1 MSLYTDYQKKIAPWA
16 KAWHFVVKH
25 KVLILSACAAVFVA
39 TGTLLG
45 IKGIMVNDGLNAD
58 MNFSYGEKYH
68 FGGDAIMGDV
78 HYEYREIGS
87 DTWTEVP
94 PSDAGTYEVR
104 ACSKNSFGGT
114 YYSQY
119 KTFTIAKKES
129 PLSIVGD
136 QLTYGE
142 KPKISMDMAPGD
154 QIASFDYDYDDINKD
169 NPIVTIKDVVIKDS
183 VGKNVTGN
191 YEFTLPSK
199 EMELLPRPITIRG
212 ENVQVEY
219 SGKATEGGQYK
230 ITYGSL
236 ADGDKII
243 AEHNNLPTYTLDT
256 FDNITNV
263 TIENGRGQDVT
274 KHYQINLDKGSL
286 SMTKRYLAI
295 TSASLSK
302 EYDGKPFSVDDDPN
316 LEKYTLNTELGLNDS
331 LSVTFNAQT
340 EKNVGTYDNDFSYHL
355 DNSQYYVV
363 EKNIGE
369 ITIRKRK
376 LILDF
381 EDSLTYNGDTFEN
394 RKSELCTVSGLVE
407 GHTVHLEYVGETS
420 FFPERTGVD
429 ISVLSS
435 TGEDVTSNYEII
447 QNGWTTFKKQ
457 PLTITC
463 NDVDAI
469 YDGQVHSGSYTVE
482 GLLGCDKIEWN
493 SNVIKGVYPT
503 YAEYS
508 MSIGKIFNKETGE
521 SRTAYYDISYIPATF
536 SIRKRH
542 IEIDLAVDRA
552 YTGGDSLTRDYEED
566 SGGLKRDGYLL
577 SGDGLAEGDS
587 LRLFPVISYQFDYNP
602 CGVVCEILN
611 SDGGDVT
618 YSCYDVQFIGDEP
631 KCSKAQ
637 LNIRA
642 VDATLTYDGAWHSL
656 EFVEE
661 GLQPGDTV
669 VYEDKPSFKDVDEY
683 GQKITPRVKRIENSS
698 GDDVTNLYNI
708 NVETGTLTIHTR
720 DLIIGVDVN
729 RTYDGSDAC
738 LSEYLSE
745 DEYEFLYG
753 TSLAPTDELK
763 ISLEEFNHMNDDPL
777 PYLYSNSGEMFVSSD
792 IRDKNTGDFTDHNYA
807 VTFENPSYHGNKAD
821 LLLKGVDNTYV
832 YDGNEHS
839 GHWDVTG
846 LQGSDKIYVK
856 TDSLPQDLVEPC
868 EVSYTPQVHHIAGP
882 NSSDRTP
889 YYNIKTEPGTI
900 TILKRDVSIDIAPH
914 TDPIVWRYSDDS
926 LENELAAYDKL
937 DITPRLE
944 NDGTIAYDCK
954 IFNSDGKDVTESCY
968 NLTVNDAS
976 GKTRY
981 YYSLEATVDGNTSAY
996 HAKYDGKKHYFGVNV
1011 IKDDSIDDDFDT
1023 KISVSGDAEGIY
1035 NDYGFSAYK
1044 PGHVIGTP
1052 MVEAIYGS
1060 RMSMGEYAID
1070 DTSMFFYD
1078 PTSTTSASM
1087 HIEPRDLV
1095 IDISGTRVYEGEL
1108 LGTPLKANE
1117 FTLGGDGLASTDSI
1131 KITPRESTI
1140 LTGGS
1145 VVYDVEIT
1153 NPSFGAV
1160 NDCYNIEINDHMSY
1174 QKASLTLTSYSSD
1187 NTWDYDGE
1195 AHNPNVT
1202 GDARGDD
1209 VINVTTD
1216 ISDSG
1221 GKTNAGTYDFET
1233 KGVSI
1238 TKGKTDVSKYYDIT
1252 NPDYGSSMTINKI
1265 DVNLTFFC
1273 HDGFD
1278 TSTYSSMRD
1287 LIDYY
1292 SFDRDDLDLEVL
1304 AVDFDQVPSTPGS
1317 YDIADFTNYV
1327 YVMKDGV
1334 DVTDNLNIHVH
1345 GVFKILEGRVSISA
1359 PTYYKTYDGNEIFGD
1374 VSKCIIKFTEGMEKE
1389 GYKVVDIVLEGSIT
1403 TPGSITLRIVSF
1415 TIVDGKG
1422 NVVTMPT
1429 TINDGTLTVTP
1440 RNITI
1445 ATADVY
1451 DYVGEDVSGGSP
1463 YIISGTLAE
1472 GDNLIFMIES
1482 GHSNYYDHAGTYP
1495 NDGWIIIIGDKDGND
1510 VTAYYNITII
1520 WGNIYI
1526 ED

>member
-1 MSLYTDYQKKIAPWA
+1 
-16 KAWHFVVKH
+16 
-25 KVLILSACAAVFVA
+25 
-39 TGTLLG
+39 
-45 IKGIMVNDGLNAD
+45 
-58 MNFSYGEKYH
+58 
-68 FGGDAIMGDV
+68 
-78 HYEYREIGS
+78 
-87 DTWTEVP
+87 
-94 PSDAGTYEVR
+94 
-104 ACSKNSFGGT
+104 
-114 YYSQY
+114 
-119 KTFTIAKKES
+119 
-129 PLSIVGD
+129 
-136 QLTYGE
+136 
-142 KPKISMDMAPGD
+142 
-154 QIASFDYDYDDINKD
+154 
-169 NPIVTIKDVVIKDS
+169 
-183 VGKNVTGN
+183 
-191 YEFTLPSK
+191 
-199 EMELLPRPITIRG
+199 
-212 ENVQVEY
+212 
-219 SGKATEGGQYK
+219 
-230 ITYGSL
+230 
-236 ADGDKII
+236 
-243 AEHNNLPTYTLDT
+243 EHNNLPTYTLDT
-256 FDNITNV
+256 FDNITSV

-316 LEKYTLNTELGLNDS
+316 LETYTVNTELGLGDS

-363 EKNIGE
+363 EKNIGK
-369 ITIRKRK
+369 ITIRRRK
-376 LILDF
+376 LTLDF
-381 EDSLTYNGDTFEN
+381 VDNLTYNGETFEN
-394 RKSELCTVSGLVE
+394 RKDETYTSSGLVP
-407 GHTVHLEYVGETS
+407 GHRIDLEYENGTA
-420 FFPERTGVD
+420 FFPNRSGVTIRVFSETD
-429 ISVLSS
+429 
-435 TGEDVTSNYEII
+435 EDVTSNYEII
-447 QNGWTTFKKQ
+447 QNGWTSFSKA
-457 PLTITC
+457 PLKITC
-463 NDVDAI
+463 SNMNAL
-469 YDGQVHSGSYTVE
+469 YDGKVHSGSFTVE
-482 GLLGCDKIEWN
+482 GLLDCDAIEYN
-493 SNVIKGVYPT
+493 NELANAIYPT
-503 YAEYS
+503 SMEYS
-508 MSIGKIFNKETGE
+508 MSIKKIYNKESGE
-521 SRTAYYDISYIPATF
+521 SRTAYYDISSIPGLFT
-536 SIRKRH
+536 INKRH
-542 IEIDLAVDRA
+542 LDIDAGIVRT
-552 YTGGDSLTRDYEED
+552 YTGGDSLTRDYDESEYT
-566 SGGLKRDGYLL
+566 LF
-577 SGDGLAEGDS
+577 GDGLADGDA
-587 LRLFPVISYQFDYNP
+587 LRLFPIIGDYSGL
-602 CGVVCEILN
+602 GVDVGWTILD
-611 SDGGDVT
+611 SDGQDIT
-618 YSCYDVQFIGDEP
+618 NICYEVGIIGDGP
-631 KCSKAQ
+631 KNYAATPD
-637 LNIRA
+637 LVVRA
-642 VDATLTYDGAWHSL
+642 IDKTVTYDGHWHSL
-656 EFVEE
+656 DYEVAN
-661 GLQPGDTV
+661 LQPGDHIIYRDTPT
-669 VYEDKPSFKDVDEY
+669 YKDAIEF
-683 GQKITPRVKRIENSS
+683 GERITPQVARIENAD
-698 GDDVTNLYNI
+698 GKDVTAFYNI
-708 NVETGTLTIHTR
+708 HVESGTLKILPRELT
-720 DLIIGVDVN
+720 IGVHLN
-729 RTYDGSDAC
+729 RVYDGREASI
-738 LSEYLSE
+738 SPYISE
-745 DEYEFLYG
+745 DEYEFLDV
-753 TSLAPTDELK
+753 TSLADTDEIK
-763 ISLEEFNHMNDDPL
+763 INYFASNHLNDDPA
-777 PYLYSNSGEMFVSSD
+777 PYLYGGADEIYAHAEISD
-792 IRDKNTGDFTDHNYA
+792 IASGNPCQGNYSVA
-807 VTFENPSYHGNKAD
+807 FLDPSFNAQKAD
-821 LLLKGVDNTYV
+821 LHVKGADYSLV
-832 YDGNEHS
+832 YDSNEH
-839 GHWDVTG
+839 GGTWNTTG
-846 LQGSDKIYVK
+846 LQGSDSVAVE
-856 TDSLPQDLVEPC
+856 TASLPRHLMEPC
-868 EVSYTPQVHHIAGP
+868 EVTYTPEVRKIEAAD
-882 NSSDRTP
+882 SSDRTP
-889 YYNIKTEPGTI
+889 YYNITTESGTI
-900 TILKRDVSIDIAPH
+900 RIEKRDVSIDIAPH
-914 TDPIVWRYSDDS
+914 TDPIVWRYSSDS
-926 LENELAAYDKL
+926 PYELAGYDVL
-937 DITPRLE
+937 DITPRT
-944 NDGTIAYDCK
+944 NGDGVVEFDCK
-954 IFNSDGKDVTESCY
+954 IFNQDGKDVTESCY

-981 YYSLEATVDGNTSAY
+981 FYSLEAMIDGSPSNY
-996 HAKYDGKKHYFGVNV
+996 HAKYDGRKHYLSSRV
-1011 IKDDSIDDDFDT
+1011 IKDSSIDDVFST
-1023 KISVSGDAEGIY
+1023 RIMTSGDDSGIY
-1035 NDYGFSAYK
+1035 GDYSFYAYK
-1044 PGHVIGTP
+1044 PCQIVATP
-1052 MVEAIYGS
+1052 VVESIEG
-1060 RMSMGEYAID
+1060 RRVSMGETVIG

-1078 PTSTTSASM
+1078 PTSTASVSLE
-1087 HIEPRDLV
+1087 IEPRNLT
-1095 IDISGTRVYEGEL
+1095 IAIFGTRIYEGATLDYKLADSEYS
-1108 LGTPLKANE
+1108 
-1117 FTLGGDGLASTDSI
+1117 LGGDGLASTDSI

-1153 NPSFGAV
+1153 NPSFGGV

-1187 NTWDYDGE
+1187 NTWDYDGK

-1273 HDGFD
+1273 RDGFD

-1287 LIDYY
+1287 LVDRY

-1374 VSKCIIKFTEGMEKE
+1374 VSECIIKFTEGMEKE
-1389 GYKVVDIVLEGSIT
+1389 GYKVIDIVLEGSIT

-1463 YIISGTLAE
+1463 YIISGTLAD